1 MLKETECMKVV
12 IFCKNNSSSSFVSGL
27 SCDAVRGLKP
37 ETCTLL
43 YLVNYAVNEMRM
55 LVGST
60 AVWGG
65 RLDPKR
71 SDLLFR

>member
-1 MLKETECMKVV
+1 MKVV
-12 IFCKNNSSSSFVSGL
+12 IFCKNNSSFFVTGL
-27 SCDAVRGLKP
+27 SRDAVRGLKP
-37 ETCTLL
+37 DTRTPL
-43 YLVNYAVNEMRM
+43 YFVNYALNEMKM

>member
-1 MLKETECMKVV
+1 MKVV
-12 IFCKNNSSSSFVSGL
+12 IFCKNTGSSFVSGL
-27 SCDAVRGLKP
+27 SRDAVRGAEIRNLP
-37 ETCTLL
+37 SYMCV
-43 YLVNYAVNEMRM
+43 VNYALNRMKM

>member
-1 MLKETECMKVV
+1 MEVV
-12 IFCKNNSSSSFVSGL
+12 IFCKNNSSSFVSGL
-27 SCDAVRGLKP
+27 SCDAVGGMKP

-43 YLVNYAVNEMRM
+43 YFVNYALNEMKM
-55 LVGST
+55 PVGST